1 MFAVLLGC
9 INKIYMNKLA
19 VVALGG
25 NALQRDFQK
34 GTIEEQ
40 EKNAFD
46 TLENLIFLLN
56 DGYELVIT
64 HGNGP
69 QVGDMLLK
77 NDAGEA
83 AYTIPQ
89 MPLDICVAGTQGEI
103 GYMIERILH
112 NVLNKYGISK
122 NVITIISQVVVNHQ
136 GESFKNPTKRI
147 GRIYS
152 PQMAQDLSKA
162 KGWIFK
168 EEQKSSGGLRRVV
181 PSPEPLEILNKDI
194 IRQLVSQGNIVIT
207 AGGGGIP
214 VYIDDNKDI
223 RTVEAVIDKDF
234 ASALLAASVGADEF
248 FILTDVPYIYLNYKK
263 PGQQIVEFL
272 DYKDTIKYLE
282 QGMFGEGSMKPKIEA
297 ALYFLKSGG
306 RKSIITEATK
316 LEDKRFGSK
325 ITMEYDP
332 NDRRHEDN
340 YTLT

>member
-1 MFAVLLGC
+1 MS
-9 INKIYMNKLA
+9 KLA

-25 NALQRDFQK
+25 NALQRDYQK

-40 EKNAFD
+40 EYNAFI
-46 TLENLIFLLN
+46 TLENLVFLIN
-56 DGYELVIT
+56 QGYELVIT

-69 QVGDMLLK
+69 QVGDILLK

-83 AYTIPQ
+83 SYAIPQ

-112 NVLNKYGISK
+112 NVLNKHGIRK
-122 NVITIISQVVVNHQ
+122 NIITLISQVIVNHQ
-136 GESFKNPTKRI
+136 GESFKNPVKRI
-147 GRIYS
+147 GRTYS
-152 PQMAQDLSKA
+152 PEMAHDLSKT

-168 EEQKSSGGLRRVV
+168 EEQKSRGGLRRVV

-194 IRQLVSQGNIVIT
+194 IQQLVLQGNIVIA

-214 VYIDDNKDI
+214 VYIDDNRDI

-248 FILTDVPYIYLNYKK
+248 YILTDVPYIYLNYKK

-272 DYKDTIKYLE
+272 DYKDTLKYLE
-282 QGMFGEGSMKPKIEA
+282 QGMFGEGNMKPKIEA
-297 ALYFLKSGG
+297 ALYFLRKGG
-306 RKSIITEATK
+306 KKSIITEATK

-332 NDRRHEDN
+332 TDRKHADN
-340 YTLT
+340 YNGN